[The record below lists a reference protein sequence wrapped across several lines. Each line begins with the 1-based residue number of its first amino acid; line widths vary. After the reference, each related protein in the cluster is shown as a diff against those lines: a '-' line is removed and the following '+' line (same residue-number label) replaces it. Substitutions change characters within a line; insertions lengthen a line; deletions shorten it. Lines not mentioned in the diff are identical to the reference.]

1 MKLPMRDVELPDA
14 NAMARQIA
22 AGRSVIAAAI
32 MAAPVMTVRFAGTD
46 TATARRVSW
55 LTRMMAIRD
64 GAIGVGGVLAAR
76 RGGNVAPWLLAG
88 AVSDAVDAVALAGA
102 LRGGQAKGI
111 AARLTVPLAGGTA
124 IVGALT
130 AARLRR
136 SG

>member
-1 MKLPMRDVELPDA
+1 MKLPLHDVELPDP
-14 NAMARQIA
+14 NALAVQIA

-32 MAAPVMTVRFAGTD
+32 MAAPVMTVRLAGTD

-76 RGGNVAPWLLAG
+76 RGGNVVPWLLAG
-88 AVSDAVDAVALAGA
+88 AASDAVDAVVLAGA
-102 LRGGQAKGI
+102 LRAGRAKGI
-111 AARLTVPLAGGTA
+111 AAALTVPLAGGTA
-124 IVGALT
+124 IAGALT

-136 SG
+136 N